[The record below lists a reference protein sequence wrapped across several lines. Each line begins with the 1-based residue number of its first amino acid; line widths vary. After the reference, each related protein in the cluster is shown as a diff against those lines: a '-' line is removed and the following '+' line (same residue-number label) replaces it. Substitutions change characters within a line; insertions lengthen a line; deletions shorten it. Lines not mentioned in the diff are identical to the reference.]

1 MTGES
6 WPKAAAILT
15 LAVKFAYGSLAM
27 RISVLI
33 VLIVAFACGCSGGGQ
48 ATSESD
54 QDKIIL
60 VTGAT
65 GRQGGAVAR
74 ELLELGYVVRGLTR
88 NTESDRAKSMS
99 ELGVEMVQG
108 DFDDEASLL
117 AAMDGVYGVF
127 AVTSH
132 RPYGADR
139 EVQHGR
145 QLIAAAKAAG
155 VEHFVFTSVAS
166 ADAGTGIPHFESKAE
181 IEVYLR
187 DSGINF
193 SIVRPVSF
201 MDNVNS
207 HRDNIVS
214 GVYFDPRDSQ
224 KSHQWIAV
232 SDIGFFVGE
241 AFDQPEEW
249 LGRTVE
255 IAGDQMTIAEFV
267 EVLSLAVGVE
277 VHHQQITWSAYE
289 EQVGEETTV
298 MRRWSGETG
307 YQVDIAELR
316 SKYPDLLT
324 YQEYLQSL
332 GWN

>member
-65 GRQGGAVAR
+65 GRQGGVVAR
-74 ELLELGYVVRGLTR
+74 ELLERGYVVRGLTR

-127 AVTSH
+127 F
-132 RPYGADR
+132 Y
-139 EVQHGR
+139 
-145 QLIAAAKAAG
+145 
-155 VEHFVFTSVAS
+155 
-166 ADAGTGIPHFESKAE
+166 
-181 IEVYLR
+181 
-187 DSGINF
+187 SGF
-193 SIVRPVSF
+193 SR
-201 MDNVNS
+201 N
-207 HRDNIVS
+207 
-214 GVYFDPRDSQ
+214 
-224 KSHQWIAV
+224 
-232 SDIGFFVGE
+232 
-241 AFDQPEEW
+241 
-249 LGRTVE
+249 
-255 IAGDQMTIAEFV
+255 
-267 EVLSLAVGVE
+267 
-277 VHHQQITWSAYE
+277 
-289 EQVGEETTV
+289 
-298 MRRWSGETG
+298 
-307 YQVDIAELR
+307 EL
-316 SKYPDLLT
+316 
-324 YQEYLQSL
+324 E
-332 GWN
+332 